1 MMNKGMKNVRI
12 KYEAQAL
19 AITMVVLVVSAILGL
34 SIYSRSMK
42 DKLLTMEERSSAEAL
57 EVADLTLDRLNSK
70 PIDEVVAAI
79 SELGREANPDATLDS
94 GFVLTEDNSGNNNYI
109 TRLLS
114 NDGGSADYFNNP
126 ILEVGKSYSQL
137 LSPICPTDI
146 AGNEYQ
152 ITLKSAEEN
161 YEIRSGHSW
170 SLPARDILKS
180 KSNCILDLNVEMA
193 GDSRAGFVVSKFY
206 CDYDSNNIATDCEE
220 YQVVTAFPAGDPP
233 HFVEKYCFS
242 DDGINC
248 NDIPRFYGPGSN
260 WESVSPEGDVLEY
273 PMSLADSPTE
283 IRVTAIGGTVSVGY
297 TLRKEGDDA
306 STECAQGLRMYQ
318 LRATANCNGV
328 YRGKEILIPEE
339 KWHDSIFDYVIF
351 NNEGPI

>member
-1 MMNKGMKNVRI
+1 MKDIRT

-19 AITMVVLVVSAILGL
+19 AMTMVVLVVSAILGL

-42 DKLLTMEERSSAEAL
+42 DKLLTMEERASAEAL
-57 EVADLTLDRLNSK
+57 EVADLTLDRLTSK
-70 PIDEVVAAI
+70 PINEVVDAI
-79 SELGREANPDATLDS
+79 TTLGKEADPTATIET
-94 GFVLTEDNSGNNNYI
+94 GFVLTENNDGNNNYI

-114 NDGGSADYFNNP
+114 NEGEYFNNP
-126 ILEVGKSYSQL
+126 ILESGQSYSDL
-137 LSPICPTDI
+137 LSPICPTDV

-180 KSNCILDLNVEMA
+180 KENCILELNVEMA

-206 CDYDSNNIATDCEE
+206 CDYDANGIATGCQE
-220 YQVVTAFPAGDPP
+220 YEVSSNFA
-233 HFVEKYCFS
+233 EKYCFS
-242 DDGINC
+242 EDEINC
-248 NDIPRFYGPGSN
+248 NDVYGFYEPGPWVEVPTVGHA
-260 WESVSPEGDVLEY
+260 LEY
-273 PMSLADSPTE
+273 EMSLTDSPTE
-283 IRVTAIGGTVSVGY
+283 IRVTAIGGTVSIGY
-297 TLRKEGDDA
+297 KIWNPADPA
-306 STECAQGLRMYQ
+306 STECAQGLQMYQ

-328 YRGKEILIPEE
+328 YRGKEILIPEK
-339 KWHDSIFDYVIF
+339 KWHDSLFDYVIF

>member
-1 MMNKGMKNVRI
+1 MKDGRT

-42 DKLLTMEERSSAEAL
+42 DKLLTMEERASAEAL
-57 EVADLTLDRLNSK
+57 EVADLTLDRLTSK
-70 PIDEVVAAI
+70 PIEEVVDAI
-79 SELGREANPDATLDS
+79 MALGKEADPDATLES
-94 GFVLTEDNSGNNNYI
+94 GYVLTENDSGDNYI

-114 NDGGSADYFNNP
+114 NDRGSAEYFNNP
-126 ILEVGKSYSQL
+126 ILGEETYSEL
-137 LSPICPTDI
+137 LSPICPTDV

-180 KSNCILDLNVEMA
+180 RDNCILELNVETA

-206 CDYDSNNIATDCEE
+206 CDYDANGIARDCDEYEVSSN
-220 YQVVTAFPAGDPP
+220 
-233 HFVEKYCFS
+233 FVEKYCFS
-242 DDGINC
+242 DDEVKC
-248 NDIPRFYGPGSN
+248 NDVSRFYDPGSS
-260 WESVSPEGDVLEY
+260 WQKASTVVEQTLEY
-273 PMSLADSPTE
+273 EMSLTNSPTE

-297 TLRKEGDDA
+297 TLRKDGDDA

-328 YRGKEILIPEE
+328 YRGKEILIPEK

>member
-1 MMNKGMKNVRI
+1 MKRGMNNRNT

-42 DKLLTMEERSSAEAL
+42 DKLLTIEERASAEAL
-57 EVADLTLDRLNSK
+57 EVADLTLDRLTSK
-70 PIDEVVAAI
+70 PIEDVVTAI
-79 SELGREANPDATLDS
+79 SELGKEADPMDTLES
-94 GFVLTEDNSGNNNYI
+94 GFVLTENDSGDNYI
-109 TRLLS
+109 TRLLA
-114 NDGGSADYFNNP
+114 NEGEYFDTP
-126 ILEVGKSYSQL
+126 ILDTVKYPSYSAL
-137 LSPICPTDI
+137 LSPICPTDVG
-146 AGNEYQ
+146 GNEYQ

-161 YEIRSGHSW
+161 YEVRSGHSW

-180 KSNCILDLNVEMA
+180 KTNCVLELNVEMA

-206 CDYDSNNIATDCEE
+206 CDYDANGIATDCEE
-220 YQVVTAFPAGDPP
+220 YQVNSN
-233 HFVEKYCFS
+233 FVEKYCFS
-242 DDGINC
+242 DDDINC
-248 NDIPRFYGPGSN
+248 NDVPRFYEPDSPWVKVPTEGFSN
-260 WESVSPEGDVLEY
+260 DY
-273 PMSLADSPTE
+273 PMSLASSPTE
-283 IRVTAIGGTVSVGY
+283 IRVTAIGGTVNVGY
-297 TLRKEGDDA
+297 KVLNSEDSA

-328 YRGKEILIPEE
+328 YRGKEILIPEA

>member
-1 MMNKGMKNVRI
+1 MKDIRT

-57 EVADLTLDRLNSK
+57 EVADLTLDRLTSK
-70 PIDEVVAAI
+70 STGEVVAAI
-79 SELGREANPDATLDS
+79 STLGVMADPTATLEG
-94 GFVLTEDNSGNNNYI
+94 GFVLTENEEKSEI
-109 TRLLS
+109 TELLS
-114 NDGGSADYFNNP
+114 PDH
-126 ILEVGKSYSQL
+126 LEIIATSEGQVYSDL
-137 LSPICPTDI
+137 LSPICPTNV

-180 KSNCILDLNVEMA
+180 RDNCVLNLNIEMA

-206 CDYDSNNIATDCEE
+206 CNYDANGIATDCEE
-220 YQVVTAFPAGDPP
+220 YQVSRN
-233 HFVEKYCFS
+233 FVEKYCFS

-248 NDIPRFYGPGSN
+248 NDILRFYGLEDN
-260 WESVSPEGDVLEY
+260 WEPVGPQGGSLSY
-273 PMSLADSPTE
+273 PMSSGDSPTE
-283 IRVTAIGGTVSVGY
+283 IRVTAIGGTVNVGY
-297 TLRKEGDDA
+297 SFIDSGTGLPSATCSQD
-306 STECAQGLRMYQ
+306 LRMYQ

-328 YRGKEILIPEE
+328 YRGKEILIPEK

>member
-1 MMNKGMKNVRI
+1 MNRDMNNRNT

-34 SIYSRSMK
+34 SIYSRAMK
-42 DKLLTMEERSSAEAL
+42 DKLLTIEERASAEAL
-57 EVADLTLDRLNSK
+57 EVADLTLDRLTSK
-70 PIDEVVAAI
+70 PTDEVVAAI
-79 SELGREANPDATLDS
+79 SFLGVAADPTATLDS
-94 GFVLTEDNSGNNNYI
+94 GFVLRENEDKSEITE
-109 TRLLS
+109 LLS
-114 NDGGSADYFNNP
+114 PDYLTIIPTADGE
-126 ILEVGKSYSQL
+126 LYSDL
-137 LSPICPTDI
+137 LSPICPTNV

-170 SLPARDILKS
+170 SIPARDVLKS
-180 KSNCILDLNVEMA
+180 KSNCRLDLNVEMA

-206 CDYDSNNIATDCEE
+206 CNYDANGIATDCEE
-220 YQVVTAFPAGDPP
+220 YQVSSNSVD
-233 HFVEKYCFS
+233 KYCFS

-248 NDIPRFYGPGSN
+248 NDVSRFYDPGSP
-260 WESVSPEGDVLEY
+260 WQKVPTEGNVLGF
-273 PMSLADSPTE
+273 PMSLSSSPTE
-283 IRVTAIGGTVSVGY
+283 IRVTAIGGTVDIGYSIVDSTTNLPSV
-297 TLRKEGDDA
+297 
-306 STECAQGLRMYQ
+306 ECAQGLQMYQ

-339 KWHDSIFDYVIF
+339 KWHDAIFDYVIF

>member
-1 MMNKGMKNVRI
+1 MNSKNT

-34 SIYSRSMK
+34 SIYSRAMK
-42 DKLLTMEERSSAEAL
+42 DKLLTMEERASAEAL
-57 EVADLTLDRLNSK
+57 EVADLTLDRLTSR
-70 PIDEVVAAI
+70 PIDDVVTAI
-79 SELGREANPDATLDS
+79 SVLGLEADPTATLEK
-94 GFVLTEDNSGNNNYI
+94 GFVLTENNNGENDI
-109 TRLLS
+109 TKLLS
-114 NDGGSADYFNNP
+114 NDGGATEYFNNP
-126 ILEVGKSYSQL
+126 ILGVDQTYSAL
-137 LSPICPTDI
+137 LSPICPVDV

-170 SLPARDILKS
+170 SIPARNLLKS
-180 KSNCILDLNVEMA
+180 RPNCRLDLNVEMA
-193 GDSRAGFVVSKFY
+193 GDSKAGFVVSKYY
-206 CDYDSNNIATDCEE
+206 CNYDANGIATDCEE
-220 YQVVTAFPAGDPP
+220 YQVSSN
-233 HFVEKYCFS
+233 FVEKYCFS

-248 NDIPRFYGPGSN
+248 NDVSKFYDPDSP
-260 WESVSPEGDVLEY
+260 WQKVSTEGNVMEY
-273 PMSLADSPTE
+273 QMSLADSPTE
-283 IRVTAIGGTVSVGY
+283 IRVTAVGGTVSVGY
-297 TLRKEGDDA
+297 KLWNPTDPT

>member
-1 MMNKGMKNVRI
+1 MNIDMKDIRT

-19 AITMVVLVVSAILGL
+19 AMTMVVLVVSAILGL

-42 DKLLTMEERSSAEAL
+42 DKLLTMEERASAEAL
-57 EVADLTLDRLNSK
+57 EVTDLTLDRLTSK
-70 PIDEVVAAI
+70 PIEEVVAAI
-79 SELGREANPDATLDS
+79 RVLGKEADPTATLES
-94 GFVLTEDNSGNNNYI
+94 GYVLTENDSGDNYI
-109 TRLLS
+109 TRLFS
-114 NDGGSADYFNNP
+114 NESGAAEYFDYP
-126 ILEVGKSYSQL
+126 ILGDETYSEL
-137 LSPICPTDI
+137 LSPICPTDV

-152 ITLKSAEEN
+152 ITLQSAEEN

-170 SLPARDILKS
+170 SLPARNILKS
-180 KSNCILDLNVEMA
+180 RNNCILELNVEMA

-206 CDYDSNNIATDCEE
+206 CDYHDNGIAKDCNEYEIYDSTD
-220 YQVVTAFPAGDPP
+220 PLSPR
-233 HFVEKYCFS
+233 FVEKYCFS

-248 NDIPRFYGPGSN
+248 NDVSRFYDPGSP
-260 WESVSPEGDVLEY
+260 WEKASTVVEQTLEY
-273 PMSLADSPTE
+273 EMSLTNSPTE

-297 TLRKEGDDA
+297 KLYNPDNPA

-339 KWHDSIFDYVIF
+339 KWHDSLFDYVIF

>member
-1 MMNKGMKNVRI
+1 MNNRNA

-19 AITMVVLVVSAILGL
+19 AMTMVVLVVSAILGL

-42 DKLLTMEERSSAEAL
+42 DKLLTIEERASAEAL
-57 EVADLTLDRLNSK
+57 EVADLTLDRLTSR
-70 PIDEVVAAI
+70 PMEDVVTAI
-79 SELGREANPDATLDS
+79 STLGLEANPTATLETT
-94 GFVLTEDNSGNNNYI
+94 GFVLTENDSGDNYI
-109 TRLLS
+109 TRLFS
-114 NDGGSADYFNNP
+114 NDGGAKEYFNNP
-126 ILEVGKSYSQL
+126 ILGEETYSEL
-137 LSPICPTDI
+137 LSPICPVDV

-152 ITLKSAEEN
+152 ITLKGAEEN

-170 SLPARDILKS
+170 SLPAREVLKS
-180 KSNCILDLNVEMA
+180 KSNCQLDLNIEMA

-206 CDYDSNNIATDCEE
+206 CDYDANGIAVDCRE
-220 YQVVTAFPAGDPP
+220 YQVSSN
-233 HFVEKYCFS
+233 FVDKYCFS
-242 DDGINC
+242 DDGMNC
-248 NDIPRFYGPGSN
+248 NDLSGFYDPD
-260 WESVSPEGDVLEY
+260 SPWQKVPTKGNVIEY
-273 PMSLADSPTE
+273 QMSLSDSPTE

-297 TLRKEGDDA
+297 TLYDPTNLA

>member
-1 MMNKGMKNVRI
+1 MNNRNT

-42 DKLLTMEERSSAEAL
+42 DKLLTVEERASAEAL
-57 EVADLTLDRLNSK
+57 EVADLTLDRLTSK
-70 PIDEVVAAI
+70 PIDDVVAAI
-79 SELGREANPDATLDS
+79 SILGLEANPTATLES
-94 GFVLTEDNSGNNNYI
+94 GFVLKENDSGDNYI

-114 NDGGSADYFNNP
+114 NDGGAVEYFNNP
-126 ILEVGKSYSQL
+126 ILGGETYSEL
-137 LSPICPTDI
+137 LSPICPIDV

-161 YEIRSGHSW
+161 YEVRAGHSW
-170 SLPARDILKS
+170 SIPARDVLKS
-180 KSNCILDLNVEMA
+180 KNCLLDLNVEMA
-193 GDSRAGFVVSKFY
+193 GDRRAGFVVSKYY
-206 CDYDSNNIATDCEE
+206 CDYDANGFAIDCSE
-220 YQVVTAFPAGDPP
+220 YEIYDPIDP
-233 HFVEKYCFS
+233 LSVPFVDKFCFS

-248 NDIPRFYGPGSN
+248 NDVSRFYDPGSA
-260 WESVSPEGDVLEY
+260 WEKISTEGGLKTY
-273 PMSLADSPTE
+273 QMSGPNAPTE

-297 TLRKEGDDA
+297 TLYNPDDLA
-306 STECAQGLRMYQ
+306 STECSHGLQMYQ

>member
-1 MMNKGMKNVRI
+1 MKRDMNNRNT

-42 DKLLTMEERSSAEAL
+42 DKLLTIEERASAEAL
-57 EVADLTLDRLNSK
+57 EVADLTLDRLTSK
-70 PIDEVVAAI
+70 PTDEVVAAI
-79 SELGREANPDATLDS
+79 SDLGVKADPTATLDS
-94 GFVLTEDNSGNNNYI
+94 GFVLKENDNGDNYI

-114 NDGGSADYFNNP
+114 NDGGSVEYFNNP
-126 ILEVGKSYSQL
+126 ILGEETYSEL
-137 LSPICPTDI
+137 LSGICPIDV

-170 SLPARDILKS
+170 SIPARDVLKS
-180 KSNCILDLNVEMA
+180 KTNCRLDLNVEMA
-193 GDSRAGFVVSKFY
+193 GDSRAGFIVSKYY
-206 CDYDSNNIATDCEE
+206 CDYDANGIATDCEE
-220 YQVVTAFPAGDPP
+220 YQVSSNSVD
-233 HFVEKYCFS
+233 KYCFS
-242 DDGINC
+242 DDGIDC
-248 NDIPRFYGPGSN
+248 NDVSRFYDPGSP
-260 WESVSPEGDVLEY
+260 WQKVPTEGNVIEY
-273 PMSLADSPTE
+273 QMSLADSPTE
-283 IRVTAIGGTVSVGY
+283 IRVTAVGGTVDIGY
-297 TLRKEGDDA
+297 TIWDPTDPA
-306 STECAQGLRMYQ
+306 STDCAKGLQMYQ

-339 KWHDSIFDYVIF
+339 KWHDAIFDYVIF

>member
-1 MMNKGMKNVRI
+1 MNRYMDNRNA

-42 DKLLTMEERSSAEAL
+42 DKLLTMEERASAEAL
-57 EVADLTLDRLNSK
+57 EVTDLTLDRLTSK
-70 PIDEVVAAI
+70 PIGEVVDAI
-79 SELGREANPDATLDS
+79 TVLGKEADPDATLES
-94 GFVLTEDNSGNNNYI
+94 GYVLTENDSGDNYI
-109 TRLLS
+109 TRLFS
-114 NDGGSADYFNNP
+114 NESGSVEYFNNP
-126 ILEVGKSYSQL
+126 ILGDETYSEL
-137 LSPICPTDI
+137 LSPICPTDV

-170 SLPARDILKS
+170 SIPARDVLKS
-180 KSNCILDLNVEMA
+180 KSNCRLDLNVEMA

-206 CDYDSNNIATDCEE
+206 CNYDDNGIAKDCDE
-220 YQVVTAFPAGDPP
+220 YQVETAFPPGEH

-242 DDGINC
+242 DDGVKC
-248 NDIPRFYGPGSN
+248 NDVSRFYDPGSP
-260 WESVSPEGDVLEY
+260 WLKAPTTGHALEY
-273 PMSLADSPTE
+273 EMSLTNSPTE

-297 TLRKEGDDA
+297 KIWNPGDPT

>member
-1 MMNKGMKNVRI
+1 MNRNMKDGRT

-42 DKLLTMEERSSAEAL
+42 DKLLTMEERASAEAL
-57 EVADLTLDRLNSK
+57 EVADLTLDRLTSK
-70 PIDEVVAAI
+70 PIEEVVDAI
-79 SELGREANPDATLDS
+79 MALGKEADPDATLES
-94 GFVLTEDNSGNNNYI
+94 GYVLTENDSGDNYI

-114 NDGGSADYFNNP
+114 NDGGSAEYFNNP
-126 ILEVGKSYSQL
+126 ILGEETYSEL
-137 LSPICPTDI
+137 LSPICPTDV

-170 SLPARDILKS
+170 SLPARNILKS
-180 KSNCILDLNVEMA
+180 KDNCILELNVETA

-206 CDYDSNNIATDCEE
+206 CNYHENGIATDCQE
-220 YQVVTAFPAGDPP
+220 YQVSSN
-233 HFVEKYCFS
+233 FVEKYCFS
-242 DDGINC
+242 DDGVKC
-248 NDIPRFYGPGSN
+248 NDVSRFYDPGSSWQKASTVVGN
-260 WESVSPEGDVLEY
+260 SLSY
-273 PMSLADSPTE
+273 PMSLPSSPTE
-283 IRVTAIGGTVSVGY
+283 IRVTAVGGTVSVGY
-297 TLRKEGDDA
+297 TLRKGGDDA

-328 YRGKEILIPEE
+328 YRGKEILIPEK
-339 KWHDSIFDYVIF
+339 KWHDSLFDYVIF

>member
-1 MMNKGMKNVRI
+1 MINKGMKDIRI

-57 EVADLTLDRLNSK
+57 EVADLTIDRLTSK
-70 PIDEVVAAI
+70 SADEVVAAI
-79 SELGREANPDATLDS
+79 STLGVMADPTATLES
-94 GFVLTEDNSGNNNYI
+94 GFVLTENEEKSEI
-109 TRLLS
+109 TELLS
-114 NDGGSADYFNNP
+114 PDY
-126 ILEVGKSYSQL
+126 LEIIATSEGQVYSDL
-137 LSPICPTDI
+137 LSPICPTNV

-180 KSNCILDLNVEMA
+180 RDNCVLNLNIEMA

-206 CDYDSNNIATDCEE
+206 CNYDANGIATDCEE
-220 YQVVTAFPAGDPP
+220 YQVSSN
-233 HFVEKYCFS
+233 FVEKYCFS
-242 DDGINC
+242 NDEINC
-248 NDIPRFYGPGSN
+248 NDISNFYDPGSN
-260 WESVSPEGDVLEY
+260 WEPAPTEGGSLSY
-273 PMSLADSPTE
+273 PMSSGDSPTE
-283 IRVTAIGGTVSVGY
+283 IRVTAIGGTVNVGY
-297 TLRKEGDDA
+297 SFIDSGTGLPSATCSQD
-306 STECAQGLRMYQ
+306 LRMYQ

-328 YRGKEILIPEE
+328 YRGKEILIPEK

>member
-1 MMNKGMKNVRI
+1 MINKGMKDIKI

-34 SIYSRSMK
+34 SLYSRSMK
-42 DKLLTMEERSSAEAL
+42 DKLLTIEERSSAEAL
-57 EVADLTLDRLNSK
+57 EVADLTLDRLTSK
-70 PIDEVVAAI
+70 STDEVVAAI

-94 GFVLTEDNSGNNNYI
+94 GFVLTENANGDNYI

-137 LSPICPTDI
+137 LSPICPTDV

-161 YEIRSGHSW
+161 YEVRSGHSW

-180 KSNCILDLNVEMA
+180 RSNCVLNLNVEMA

-206 CDYDSNNIATDCEE
+206 CNYDANGIATDCEE
-220 YQVVTAFPAGDPP
+220 YQVSSG
-233 HFVEKYCFS
+233 FVEKYCFS

-248 NDIPRFYGPGSN
+248 NDISNFYEPGSN
-260 WESVSPEGDVLEY
+260 WEPAPTEGGSLSY
-273 PMSLADSPTE
+273 SMSLTDSPTE
-283 IRVTAIGGTVSVGY
+283 IRVTAIGGTVDVGY
-297 TLRKEGDDA
+297 TLRKEGDDT
-306 STECAQGLRMYQ
+306 STECAQDLRMYQ

-328 YRGKEILIPEE
+328 YRGKEILIPEQ